1 MNSPLVLFILTLV
14 ALVCSR
20 WQLAWHLMVVAL
32 VTVSIGVH
40 KSVKI
45 RDPLP
50 IAQNPS
56 SRVIHSPLPPPWI
69 PASVA
74 GPGADRAQLAKL
86 T

>member
-1 MNSPLVLFILTLV
+1 MNSPLVLFVLTLV

-40 KSVKI
+40 KSTKTLL
-45 RDPLP
+45 PLS
-50 IAQNPS
+50 IAQDAS
-56 SRVIHSPLPPPWI
+56 SRSIHSPSPPPWI
-69 PASVA
+69 PAAVA